1 MVFHSLVFLS
11 RISIFFVQYAFY
23 DDNMSLIITIS
34 QFSTRWENVENLK
47 VLRFLLKKLW
57 NEWECLTSV
66 RTVLITCQKNR
77 SYSFLD
83 YQYYFNSYHQRK
95 YKLRIESLND
105 FCQKISIFELEI
117 KGSAQQSHFI
127 FEINAGKRRIRHATT
142 LKYE

>member
-11 RISIFFVQYAFY
+11 RISTFFVQYAFY

-34 QFSTRWENVENLK
+34 QFSTRWENVEN
-47 VLRFLLKKLW
+47 LRFLLKKLW

-95 YKLRIESLND
+95 YKLRIEGANE
-105 FCQKISIFELEI
+105 FCQKYPFLNLELRVVHSRAI
-117 KGSAQQSHFI
+117 
-127 FEINAGKRRIRHATT
+127 
-142 LKYE
+142 LVL

>member
-11 RISIFFVQYAFY
+11 RISIFYVQYAFY

-34 QFSTRWENVENLK
+34 QFSTRWVNVENLE

-66 RTVLITCQKNR
+66 RTVLIICQKNR

-83 YQYYFNSYHQRK
+83 YQYFLIAIIRENITS
-95 YKLRIESLND
+95 
-105 FCQKISIFELEI
+105 ELKARMNFV
-117 KGSAQQSHFI
+117 KGSSDSSHLF
-127 FEINAGKRRIRHATT
+127 
-142 LKYE
+142 LKSMSERGGSVIERL